1 MRVLAASLAIAA
13 STVASAEQ
21 AGITA
26 NSSKIG
32 TFGALTGPATSTAS
46 CRWTGSTA
54 GKATGWPDALATR
67 WRQSAAGGPL
77 RSTLRP
83 GSPGCSAGIGS

>member
-13 STVASAEQ
+13 STVASAEL

-32 TFGALTGPATSTAS
+32 TFGALTGPVTSTAN
-46 CRWTGSTA
+46 CR
-54 GKATGWPDALATR
+54 
-67 WRQSAAGGPL
+67 
-77 RSTLRP
+77 
-83 GSPGCSAGIGS
+83 